1 MKFYQEIKTLDNQN
15 RNCIRT
21 DESKIMEIKYN
32 QKYEYI
38 LKDNKALMIFSL
50 SYIQIYDM
58 KYLQMDSFT

>member
-15 RNCIRT
+15 GNCIRT